1 MPRNTPV
8 DYEAAPN
15 DALAKWVAQRYAAQ
29 ADYENL
35 LNERENQ
42 ILALSEASGPRSDK
56 YLNAKKDL
64 DRAEHEYERINANI
78 RRPLSRWELPFWV
91 LVAFALALAFFEAPV
106 NKFLFDVALQSSNLT
121 SWTISFGFACAL
133 LLLAHVAGFS
143 LRQIWSSYRKRIVWS
158 SLIIFIL
165 MIGILF
171 VLVSILTVARASF
184 AAEAGTI
191 RDLLSEVRTTIQS
204 AGVWGALRSA
214 FSNLSALVLA
224 TVNIGGIFMTTMLS
238 FFKHVADKDFDAVA
252 TTVERRRKHLAK
264 IVKDFVSRKSKIV
277 KDFAPDLAGHGAVHK
292 TANMNII
299 ELKKRL
305 GHELEEEDRHVIDRL
320 DTMAEESEHWRDA
333 STETTNVVSA
343 KRPASASGQGPNSPT
358 NRREPTLVAGERR
371 EAG

>member
-8 DYEAAPN
+8 DYEATPS
-15 DALAKWVAQRYAAQ
+15 DALAKWQAQRYAAE
-29 ADYENL
+29 ADYQNL

-42 ILALSEASGPRSDK
+42 ILALSEKSGPRSDK

-64 DRAEHEYERINANI
+64 DRAERDYERINATI

-91 LVAFALALAFFEAPV
+91 LLIFALALAFFEAPV

-143 LRQIWSSYRKRIVWS
+143 LRQIWSDYRKRVVWS
-158 SLIIFIL
+158 SLVIFLL
-165 MIGILF
+165 MASILF
-171 VLVSILTVARASF
+171 ALVSILTVARASF
-184 AAEAGTI
+184 SAEAGTI
-191 RDLLSEVRTTIQS
+191 RDLLSEVKTTIES
-204 AGVWGALRSA
+204 VGMWGALRNA

-224 TVNIGGIFMTTMLS
+224 TVNLGGIFMTMMLS
-238 FFKHVADKDFDAVA
+238 FFTHDPDKDFDAVA
-252 TTVERRRKHLAK
+252 RTVERRRKRLAK
-264 IVKDFVSRKSKIV
+264 IVKEFVGEKSKIV

-299 ELKKRL
+299 ELKRRL
-305 GHELEEEDRHVIDRL
+305 GQELEDEDRLVIDKT
-320 DTMAEESEHWRDA
+320 DTMAEESEHWHDV

-343 KRPASASGQGPNSPT
+343 RKPTPATSGQPPPAA
-358 NRREPTLVAGERR
+358 RREPTLVSGERR

>member
-8 DYEAAPN
+8 DYEATPS
-15 DALAKWVAQRYAAQ
+15 DALAKWQAQRYAAE
-29 ADYENL
+29 ADYQNL

-42 ILALSEASGPRSDK
+42 ILALSEKSGPRSDK

-64 DRAEHEYERINANI
+64 DRAERDYERISATI

-91 LVAFALALAFFEAPV
+91 LLIFALALAFFEAPV

-143 LRQIWSSYRKRIVWS
+143 LRQIWSDYRKRIVWS
-158 SLIIFIL
+158 SLVIFLL
-165 MIGILF
+165 MASILF

-184 AAEAGTI
+184 SAEAGTI
-191 RDLLSEVRTTIQS
+191 RDLLSEVKTTIES
-204 AGVWGALRSA
+204 VGMWGALRNA
-214 FSNLSALVLA
+214 FSDLSALVLA
-224 TVNIGGIFMTTMLS
+224 TVNLGGIFMTMMLS
-238 FFKHVADKDFDAVA
+238 FFTHDPDKDFDAVA
-252 TTVERRRKHLAK
+252 RTVERRRKRLAK
-264 IVKDFVSRKSKIV
+264 IVKEFVGEKSKIV

-299 ELKKRL
+299 ELKRRL
-305 GHELEEEDRHVIDRL
+305 GQELQDEDRLVIDKT
-320 DTMAEESEHWRDA
+320 DTMAEESEHWHDV

-343 KRPASASGQGPNSPT
+343 RKPTPAISGQPPPAA
-358 NRREPTLVAGERR
+358 RREPTLVSGERR